1 MAGSA
6 WQSRQ
11 GRRVHRLRVGG
22 QVLVIALE
30 RPPGRRE
37 LVQQAWL
44 ADRVVGV
51 AGLRRVEAVWHLG
64 PGTAI
69 ISVVVV
75 DAEGAAADHRDVVA
89 LARMHHAVVVR
100 RRAIRGGITVDVRC
114 KALPDD
120 LRRRLVL
127 LDDRDDVVV
136 ARDRAAAVG
145 LFTTVAAAG
154 VTCARIRAA
163 ATPESRA
170 ERRAGGLRI
179 MDRASVL
186 WPQQAVGNG
195 NPDSSN
201 DGSAS
206 MAAV

>member
-30 RPPGRRE
+30 HPPGRRE

-51 AGLRRVEAVWHLG
+51 AGLRRVEAVWRLG

-89 LARMHHAVVVR
+89 LALMHHAVVVR

-136 ARDRAAAVG
+136 ARDRAVG
-145 LFTTVAAAG
+145 HRRVVHDRRCSQGGMCQDQGRCDTGKQGGAEGRWFAHHGSCFRAVAATG
-154 VTCARIRAA
+154 RW
-163 ATPESRA
+163 
-170 ERRAGGLRI
+170 ERKPR
-179 MDRASVL
+179 
-186 WPQQAVGNG
+186 
-195 NPDSSN
+195 
-201 DGSAS
+201 
-206 MAAV
+206 